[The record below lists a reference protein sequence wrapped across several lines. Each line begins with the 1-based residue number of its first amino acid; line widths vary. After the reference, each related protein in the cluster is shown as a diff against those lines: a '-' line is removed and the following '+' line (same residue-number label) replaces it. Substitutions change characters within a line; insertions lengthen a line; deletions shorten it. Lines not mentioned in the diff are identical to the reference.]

1 MSIATSKVYARSAEP
16 LPADDAINCGAIAC
30 RMRSVAQS
38 DLTLGRSSQ
47 GKCLMDRNQLKTVL
61 YVDDDPDISEI
72 VEMAL
77 GLIGDLAVSTCASGE
92 QALKVIPTLKPGLV
106 LPDVMMPA
114 MDGPAA
120 LGRMR
125 VDPTLATIRRIRAV
139 ALARAI

>member
-1 MSIATSKVYARSAEP
+1 
-16 LPADDAINCGAIAC
+16 
-30 RMRSVAQS
+30 
-38 DLTLGRSSQ
+38 
-47 GKCLMDRNQLKTVL
+47 MDRNQLKTVL